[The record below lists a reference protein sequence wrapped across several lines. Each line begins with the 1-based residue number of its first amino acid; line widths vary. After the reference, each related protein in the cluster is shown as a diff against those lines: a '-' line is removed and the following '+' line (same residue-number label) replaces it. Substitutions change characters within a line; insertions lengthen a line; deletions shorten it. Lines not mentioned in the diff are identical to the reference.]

1 MKDLFP
7 LFTLYFLLHAR
18 CIYVEVRME
27 YLSVN
32 TSPYH
37 DSETSVFISKKPV
50 VLTCSFLDITFKVR
64 CILAV
69 IKILLCCT
77 CSDPVPYRTKM

>member
-1 MKDLFP
+1 
-7 LFTLYFLLHAR
+7 
-18 CIYVEVRME
+18 ME

-50 VLTCSFLDITFKVR
+50 VPTCSFLDITFKVR
-64 CILAV
+64 CILAA

-77 CSDPVPYRTKM
+77 CSDPIPYRTKM